1 MKIKK
6 LLALKIM
13 ILVILAA
20 IATLAIIYG
29 VHTKRCKKKAAME
42 AVLECD
48 DLDCDCDE
56 DDDF

>member
-1 MKIKK
+1 MKLKK

-20 IATLAIIYG
+20 VATLAIVYG

-42 AVLECD
+42 ALECG

>member
-1 MKIKK
+1 MKMKK

-20 IATLAIIYG
+20 IATVAIVYG
-29 VHTKRCKKKAAME
+29 VNTKRCKKKAAAE
-42 AVLECD
+42 LLECD